1 VVISPVV
8 TDLVNVDGP
17 NEPVTSA
24 GKEHEVVVNQI
35 KVSSINVAVTPAKQ
49 DALSVTDAQLVKKV
63 VSVVVVGVHEV
74 VVTDVVDEVV
84 GIGAT
89 EDGVVDA

>member
-1 VVISPVV
+1 MISPVV
-8 TDLVNVDGP
+8 TDLVNIDGP

-63 VSVVVVGVHEV
+63 ASVVVVGVHEV
-74 VVTDVVDEVV
+74 VVSDVADEVV

-89 EDGVVDA
+89 EDGVVDV